1 MRQSAV
7 DDCAR
12 VLAHFGVVT
21 DGASAIDVGGTETVF
36 LDGAM
41 ARNPLLVAHPELLLL
56 DEGFT
61 QDALGTTADAC
72 VDFLDPAVVERLTG
86 RFDLVYTFDTLEH
99 VPNPFQFAE
108 HLIAVTKPGGHIY
121 LATVFEWM
129 YHPSPEDYFRFS
141 PTGLYELFRSPLN
154 ARRDEC
160 RVLWYGWGTDPK
172 GTALL
177 ARRGGVQSEAT
188 QAGAA
193 CASVPELVGAGRT
206 G

>member
-7 DDCAR
+7 NDCAR

-21 DGASAIDVGGTETVF
+21 DGAAAIDVGGTETVC

-41 ARNPLLVAHPELLLL
+41 ARNPLLDRHRDLLLL

-61 QDALGTTADAC
+61 QRALGTTADAC
-72 VDFLDPAVVERLTG
+72 VDFLDPAVVERLAG
-86 RFDLVYTFDTLEH
+86 RFDLVHTFDTLEH
-99 VPNPFQFAE
+99 VANPFRFVE
-108 HLIAVTKPGGHIY
+108 HLIAVAKPGGWIY
-121 LATVFEWM
+121 AATVFQWM

-160 RVLWYGWGTDPK
+160 TVLWYGWGSDPN

-177 ARRGGVQSEAT
+177 ARRNANGEPA
-188 QAGAA
+188 AGAGA
-193 CASVPELVGAGRT
+193 VCAAVPELVGAG
-206 G
+206 